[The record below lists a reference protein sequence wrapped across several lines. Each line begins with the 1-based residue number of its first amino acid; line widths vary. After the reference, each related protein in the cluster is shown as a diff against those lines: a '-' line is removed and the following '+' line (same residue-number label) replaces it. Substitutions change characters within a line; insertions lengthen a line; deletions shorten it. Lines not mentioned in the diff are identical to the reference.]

1 MMTKLSCALS
11 FRDVEDLL
19 AERGVAVS
27 YETVRRW
34 DVSNASTCIH
44 VSGRRCR
51 FRDLDSCEPTNWPA
65 KDWMRDHVSDA
76 SRLVIISGAFRKAIR
91 ALNAIK

>member
-1 MMTKLSCALS
+1 MTKLSCALS
-11 FRDVEDLL
+11 LRDVEDLSL
-19 AERGVAVS
+19 NGASRSPTRPCDDGM
-27 YETVRRW
+27 W
-34 DVSNASTCIH
+34 SNASTRIH

-51 FRDLDSCEPTNWPA
+51 FRDLDLCEPTKWPA

-91 ALNAIK
+91 VERK